1 MDVASPRKSPLL
13 FQHCYCN
20 SSTVKLFLSCLSHII
35 SSCAHTFKWKMLRTI
50 RQAKNKRAVSPR
62 RKTACSRCSWFTL
75 ISPLGPFN
83 TSHTPEGRIRATDE
97 AWTMKHFS
105 ALFPT
110 SLDSR
115 RTPTPHEISGNVEGV
130 VRMTSLA
137 RTDSIDMGFW
147 GERNGTQSSP
157 VCWGQYQRVSLSAGG
172 MWNWN
177 NSSWEGRKPHHL
189 HEIYGVGPAT
199 ELTGFDL
206 GELLNHVWLKNSLQ
220 RIISAF
226 WVNEKPARTIYGS
239 KRPGIRG
246 REKKVIKKIPRS
258 L

>member
-35 SSCAHTFKWKMLRTI
+35 SSRAHTFKWKMLRTI

-110 SLDSR
+110 
-115 RTPTPHEISGNVEGV
+115 TPTPQPQTPKTQEGLPHLMKFQV
-130 VRMTSLA
+130 MLRGLSEWLHWPVQTASTWASEENGMGHRA
-137 RTDSIDMGFW
+137 APCAGDSIRGSHYLPE
-147 GERNGTQSSP
+147 GCEIGTT
-157 VCWGQYQRVSLSAGG
+157 
-172 MWNWN
+172 
-177 NSSWEGRKPHHL
+177 
-189 HEIYGVGPAT
+189 PA
-199 ELTGFDL
+199 
-206 GELLNHVWLKNSLQ
+206 
-220 RIISAF
+220 
-226 WVNEKPARTIYGS
+226 EKAASHTIYMKYTVLGPPQS
-239 KRPGIRG
+239 WLALIL
-246 REKKVIKKIPRS
+246 VNFWIMCD
-258 L
+258 